1 MMATGSNKATTTVDV
16 SVGLR
21 LRERR
26 VALGLTGP
34 QFAELIGVSYQQA
47 HKYERGTNRISAG
60 RLYEIAEVL
69 NTPLAYFYE
78 GLDEKLTAV
87 AASERKVLEIARNF
101 VEIPNEKQR
110 EAFGQ
115 LVRAL
120 AGR

>member
-1 MMATGSNKATTTVDV
+1 MTTVDV
-16 SVGLR
+16 AVGTR

-26 VALGLTGP
+26 VALGLTGF
-34 QFAELIGVSYQQA
+34 QLAELIGVSYQQA

-60 RLYEIAEVL
+60 RLYKIAEAL
-69 NTPLAYFYE
+69 DAPLAYFYE
-78 GLDEKLTAV
+78 ELEEEATAV
-87 AASERKVLEIARNF
+87 APNERAVLEIARNF
-101 VEIPNEKQR
+101 VEFPDEKYQ